1 MSTMLEAFTTIN
13 PEQTWLEV
21 SPEQLEETMPSQQ
34 EYSYDV
40 ARSTA
45 FTNRLTLN
53 AFIDWFNAESGID
66 EQLKVWP
73 SLDALP
79 SIWEIV
85 NGTAIQL
92 GETRVVLIP
101 SQEIDI
107 NEFCVPAE
115 WVDIP
120 SWAADYYL
128 AVQVSPEDCWLR
140 ICGYTTHKKLKQAGL
155 YDTIKRTYSLK
166 QEELIEDLNV
176 MWVARS
182 FGCDT
187 RSVCPLGNRKA
198 AIKPLASLS
207 QAQAENLLAQL
218 SQRSSYSPRLKV
230 DFEQWATLMENEK
243 WRQHLYERRIAQA
256 VPPQPAAVN
265 LSQWFSNIFEEC
277 WQTVEDIFAP
287 TELIPVLSS
296 RNPEPDRESKLKAI
310 ASIIPLLNP
319 HHEELL
325 RCQAAGVL
333 GKIGVGSHDVSIAL
347 SELLHTAR
355 DEKTR
360 WQAAISLG
368 KVNPGHPEAGRQR
381 AKLIDLGIQLG
392 GYPVALVVAV
402 MPRTDGKVNVFVQ
415 VQPTKVETLLPPG
428 LKLGLLSES
437 NEMIRE
443 VEARKNAL
451 GQGKD
456 ESIQLVFS
464 CSSATH
470 FRVKVTWNNVNFTES
485 FVI

>member
-1 MSTMLEAFTTIN
+1 MLEAFTTIN

-21 SPEQLEETMPSQQ
+21 SPEQFEETMPSQQ

-40 ARSTA
+40 AHSTA

-53 AFIDWFNAESGID
+53 TFVNWFNTESGID

-79 SIWEIV
+79 SIWEMV

-140 ICGYTTHKKLKQAGL
+140 ICGYTTHKKLKQAGR
-155 YDTIKRTYSLK
+155 YDKINRTYSLE

-182 FGCDT
+182 FGCD
-187 RSVCPLGNRKA
+187 CKA
-198 AIKPLASLS
+198 AIKPLPSLS

-218 SQRSSYSPRLKV
+218 SQRSCYSPRLKV
-230 DFEQWATLMENEK
+230 DFEQWARLMENEK

-256 VPPQPAAVN
+256 VPPQPLVN
-265 LSQWFSNIFEEC
+265 LSQWFSNVFEEC

-325 RCQAAGVL
+325 RRQAAGVL

-347 SELLHTAR
+347 TELLHTAR
-355 DEKTR
+355 DEQTR

-368 KVNPGHPEAGRQR
+368 KVNPNHPEAGRQR
-381 AKLIDLGIQLG
+381 AKLIDLGVQLG

-402 MPRTDGKVNVFVQ
+402 MPKTDGKVNVFLQ

-428 LKLGLLSES
+428 MKLGLLSES
-437 NEMIRE
+437 DEMIRE

-456 ESIQLVFS
+456 ESIQLAFS

-470 FRVKVTWNNVNFTES
+470 FRVKVTWNNVSFTES